1 MFEMSERNA
10 LGRSLLVAGILSGIL
25 LGASVIATGT
35 QADVETVS
43 LCSADLRTTSKLLSQ
58 ERARLWM

>member
-25 LGASVIATGT
+25 LGASVIATGA
-35 QADVETVS
+35 QADIETVS
-43 LCSADLRTTSKLLSQ
+43 LCSPDFRTTSRLLSQ
-58 ERARLWM
+58 EHACLWM